1 MEKGRWEV
9 NLELKWEVGIKNG
22 WRRRK
27 RRRRRRRRRM
37 REVGRGIMT
46 LMLAASLPSSCQPA
60 DRKRRIFSV

>member
-37 REVGRGIMT
+37 REENNEGGRRRYYDIDVGCLITFIVSAR
-46 LMLAASLPSSCQPA
+46 
-60 DRKRRIFSV
+60 